1 MASTSCITTC
11 DERPLDETPTWA
23 VAMVCFVL
31 VIISLFIEQFI
42 HHLGEWLWKKQKRPL
57 YEALEKIKS
66 ELMLLGFISLFLTVV
81 QDPVSKMCIPRSVGR
96 SWHPCDINKH
106 TDDQYLDPCRI
117 KGKLQFASKYAIH
130 QLHIFIFV
138 LAVAHVLYCIT
149 TLGIGKLRMRTWRAW
164 EDESKTIEYQFYNDP
179 ERFRFARETS
189 FGRKHLHFWSNS
201 PILLWIVCFFRQFYA
216 SVEKVD
222 YLTLRHGFAMA
233 HLAPQQEKNFDFQLY
248 INRALEE
255 DFTDVVG
262 ISPVL
267 WMFAV
272 LYFLTTTNG
281 WYSYYWLPFI
291 PLIIILLVGTQLQVI
306 ITKMG
311 LRIQERGEIV
321 KGTPLVEPGDD
332 LFWFNRPSLLLFFI
346 HFVLFQN
353 AYQLVFFAWSWWKF
367 NLPSCFHK
375 NATDIAITLSMGALI
390 QVLCSYVTLPL
401 YALVTQMGSTMKPV
415 IFGDNVASAIRTW
428 HQIANQRAKNGRPSK
443 NVSPVRSMAASPLR
457 GGSSQVQQKHGQV
470 YPPSPNP
477 SRMRSRGNPES
488 SSRQIFDAGSHEQSK
503 IEITLNDF
511 SLENKLN

>member
-31 VIISLFIEQFI
+31 VVIFVFIEQLM

-81 QDPVSKMCIPRSVGR
+81 QDPVSKICIPRGVGR
-96 SWHPCDINKH
+96 SWHPCDINKRI
-106 TDDQYLDPCRI
+106 DDHYLDPCRI

-149 TLGIGKLRMRTWRAW
+149 TLGIGKLRSGCLHDPVGWVVTV
-164 EDESKTIEYQFYNDP
+164 DESKIIEYQFYNDP
-179 ERFRFARETS
+179 EKFRFARET
-189 FGRKHLHFWSNS
+189 FGRKHLHFWSYC
-201 PILLWIVCFFRQFYA
+201 PILLWITILCTRR
-216 SVEKVD
+216 KVD
-222 YLTLRHGFAMA
+222 YFTLRHGFAMA

-248 INRALEE
+248 INRAPEE

-267 WMFAV
+267 WIFAM

-291 PLIIILLVGTQLQVI
+291 PLIIILLVDTKLQVI

-321 KGTPLVEPGDD
+321 EGTPLVEPGDD
-332 LFWFNRPSLLLFFI
+332 IFWFNRPALLLFFM

-353 AYQLVFFAWSWWKF
+353 AYQLAFFAWNWWKF
-367 NLPSCFHK
+367 NLPSCFHR
-375 NATDIAITLSMGALI
+375 NATDIAITLSMG
-390 QVLCSYVTLPL
+390 
-401 YALVTQMGSTMKPV
+401 
-415 IFGDNVASAIRTW
+415 
-428 HQIANQRAKNGRPSK
+428 
-443 NVSPVRSMAASPLR
+443 
-457 GGSSQVQQKHGQV
+457 
-470 YPPSPNP
+470 
-477 SRMRSRGNPES
+477 
-488 SSRQIFDAGSHEQSK
+488 
-503 IEITLNDF
+503 
-511 SLENKLN
+511 